1 MKYHPTIAAIGCA
14 LLAINL
20 AEAKTITVD
29 NKVGSVAM
37 FTSVQTAC
45 DTAVQGDTIL
55 IAGSPTAYGH
65 VDVRKQ
71 VHLVGPGYWLAENGI
86 PGITKDTATFS
97 ITFGEIELSSSNGS
111 SATGVSITNLMY
123 ATPEVGTFYF
133 DKCVIIDSSSNGGLR
148 SRVHIKRSFV
158 HGATLQVFGS
168 SISNCLIGGSF
179 THLMNGTTA
188 SNCVMQFAQ
197 NFSSVAGSSISNSI
211 FIAPSGQ
218 TGSAFAASA
227 KGSVTHSLAVGG
239 VGVGG
244 NPTFLPS
251 GNGNISTIAFTS
263 QAFVQGQANDKAF
276 VLAAGS
282 PAIGT
287 GLNGVNMGIFGGV
300 LPYVISGVPSI
311 PRITRFQVPATATSA
326 SGLRIEMDAQ
336 SF

>member
-37 FTSVQTAC
+37 YTSVQAAC
-45 DTAVQGDTIL
+45 NAADAGDTIL
-55 IAGSPTAYGH
+55 IAGSPTEYGSPTITK
-65 VDVRKQ
+65 RL
-71 VHLVGPGYWLAENGI
+71 HLVGPGYFLNENGI
-86 PGITKDTATFS
+86 PGITKDFARISPIFS
-97 ITFGEIELSSSNGS
+97 VIELSSPSNS
-111 SATGVSITNLMY
+111 SVTGITGQPTVSAGVNNIS
-123 ATPEVGTFYF
+123 F
-133 DKCVIIDSSSNGGLR
+133 DKGYFNQIFGQFNGGVV
-148 SRVHIKRSFV
+148 SVKRSYFENYCNLTV
-158 HGATLQVFGS
+158 AGS
-168 SISNCLIGGSF
+168 SIQNSIVGNLY
-179 THLMNGTTA
+179 LENATTA
-188 SNCVMQFAQ
+188 TNCVIRSE
-197 NFSSVAGSSISNSI
+197 FSSASGSSISNSI
-211 FIAPSGQ
+211 FLMSSSSA
-218 TGSAFAASA
+218 AFAAGA

-239 VGVGG
+239 VGIGG

-251 GNGNISTIAFTS
+251 GNGNIPTIAFTS
-263 QAFVQGQANDKAF
+263 QAFVQNQTNDKAF
-276 VLAAGS
+276 VLATNS

-287 GLNGVNMGIFGGV
+287 GLNGVDIGIFGGV